1 MFHAS
6 EIGEKVGF
14 PLASKV
20 KALMTRATTR
30 TSIRSGAFP
39 ARSRRKR
46 TKLNEAAGCFGA
58 MGKVATACWR
68 DCSDDGRATDA
79 RCCFGKGDLA
89 DRVLSARNRS

>member
-20 KALMTRATTR
+20 KARMTRATTR

-46 TKLNEAAGCFGA
+46 TNFAFPSGIVVRLG
-58 MGKVATACWR
+58 
-68 DCSDDGRATDA
+68 
-79 RCCFGKGDLA
+79 
-89 DRVLSARNRS
+89 